1 MAKWINRTKYVLRFL
16 CVVCL
21 IVLSADNTEQL
32 RALGMFEGQ
41 LLPFVISLYASITI
55 TTLATADV
63 MLLVV
68 FLQSHDEDVLQEAAS
83 GTDMDGRKA
92 VMNVCHKYSFSEPS
106 KADKVAL
113 QTAGVEMKPLVD
125 VVAVSEQGVI

>member
-1 MAKWINRTKYVLRFL
+1 MKRCMPHRRESRLCFKVNSDLR
-16 CVVCL
+16 
-21 IVLSADNTEQL
+21 L

-68 FLQSHDEDVLQEAAS
+68 FLQSHDEDLLQEAAS

-92 VMNVCHKYSFSEPS
+92 VMNGETRLF
-106 KADKVAL
+106 
-113 QTAGVEMKPLVD
+113 
-125 VVAVSEQGVI
+125 